1 MPEHIYE
8 MGNPYPIKLASTAR
22 GARDVAE
29 KFEELAR
36 KTAELDRI
44 LKRTEGRVA
53 WNEGHALLCKEANC
67 GHVNPYA
74 D

>member
-8 MGNPYPIKLASTAR
+8 MGNPHPIKLVST
-22 GARDVAE
+22 GDVAQ

-53 WNEGHALLCKEANC
+53 WNEGHALLCKEADC
-67 GHVNPYA
+67 GHVNPYS